1 MKKSVLLVMLV
12 LVVSLLTFAGDV
24 KNVIFLIGDGM
35 GPNQMLLSAYL
46 EGRELYIM
54 QMPYT
59 GLAITYSADSNVTDS
74 AAAGTA
80 LASGYKTDN
89 GFIGVLSN
97 GEVVPTIAEV
107 LAEQGYKTGVIA
119 TSRITHAT
127 PAAYYGHT
135 NDRDAE
141 QVLAEQLV
149 NSNLTVALGG
159 GWNYFDP
166 TRRADRKDLISVAKG
181 NGFDYITTKQELM
194 AYSGEKVLGLF
205 SSSHMN
211 SVTERT
217 PAEPLLPEM
226 TAKAIEIL
234 SKDDAPFFLM
244 VEGSQIDWEG
254 HDNDAF
260 GIWKEAVEFD
270 EAVKVA
276 LDFAKENPNTLV
288 VVTADHET
296 GGLGLSTG
304 GYTMDLEMVRNYQKT
319 TDWVVANSQN
329 MEELKS
335 NVKEYYGFDL
345 SEEEV
350 AYLQATD
357 NKIEALAEITSAR
370 ASIGW
375 TTHDHTGALV
385 PVFAFGPGAERF
397 VGIMDNTDLPR
408 KVTSLLGVELS
419 YPLVNVPNN

>member
-1 MKKSVLLVMLV
+1 MKKGILLVMLV

-35 GPNQMLLSAYL
+35 GSNQILLTSYL
-46 EGRELYIM
+46 EGRELYMM

-59 GLAITYSADSNVTDS
+59 GYAITYSADSNVTDS

-80 LASGYKTDN
+80 LASGYKTNN
-89 GFIGVLSN
+89 GFIGMLPN
-97 GEVVPTIAEV
+97 GEVVPSIAEV

-127 PAAYYGHT
+127 PASFYGHVLSR
-135 NDRDAE
+135 NEEDK
-141 QVLAEQLV
+141 LAEQLV

-159 GWNYFDP
+159 GWRNFDP
-166 TRRADRKDLISVAKG
+166 TRRADRKDLISVAKE

-194 AYSGEKVLGLF
+194 DYSGEKVLGLF
-205 SSSHMN
+205 ASSHMN

-234 SKDDAPFFLM
+234 SKDDTPFFLM
-244 VEGSQIDWEG
+244 VEGSQIDWEC
-254 HDNDAF
+254 HDNDVF
-260 GIWKEAVEFD
+260 GMWKEIVEFD

-276 LDFAKENPNTLV
+276 LDFAKENPDTLV
-288 VVTADHET
+288 VVTSDHET

-304 GYTMDLEMVRNYQKT
+304 GYTMDLEMVRKYQKT
-319 TDWVVANSQN
+319 TDWVVANSKN
-329 MEELKS
+329 TEELKS

-350 AYLQATD
+350 AYLEAAG
-357 NKIEALAEITSAR
+357 NKIRALAEITSAR
-370 ASIGW
+370 ASLGW
-375 TTHDHTGALV
+375 TTHDHSGALV
-385 PVFAFGPGAERF
+385 PVLAFGPGAEKF
-397 VGIMDNTDLPR
+397 VGFMDNTDLPR
-408 KVTSLLGVELS
+408 KIASLVGVELS

>member
-1 MKKSVLLVMLV
+1 MKKGILLVMLV
-12 LVVSLLTFAGDV
+12 LVVSLLSFAGDV

-35 GPNQMLLSAYL
+35 GANQMLLSSYL
-46 EGRELYIM
+46 EGRELYMM

-59 GLAITYSADSNVTDS
+59 GYAITYSANSNVTDS

-89 GFIGVLSN
+89 GFIGMLPE

-107 LAEQGYKTGVIA
+107 LAEQGYKTGVVA

-127 PAAYYGHT
+127 PAAYYGHVL
-135 NDRDAE
+135 DRDE
-141 QVLAEQLV
+141 EDKLAEQLV
-149 NSNLTVALGG
+149 NSNLTIALGG
-159 GWNYFDP
+159 GWRHFDP
-166 TRRADRKDLISVAKG
+166 TQRADGKDLISVAKE

-194 AYSGEKVLGLF
+194 AYSGDKVIGLF

-211 SVTERT
+211 STTERT
-217 PAEPLLPEM
+217 PSEPLLPEM
-226 TAKAIEIL
+226 TAKALEIL
-234 SKDDAPFFLM
+234 SKDGSPFFVM
-244 VEGSQIDWEG
+244 IEGSQIDWEA
-254 HDNDAF
+254 HDNDVY
-260 GIWKEAVEFD
+260 GIWKETVEFD

-276 LDFAKENPNTLV
+276 LDFAKENPDTLV
-288 VVTADHET
+288 IVTADHET
-296 GGLGLSTG
+296 GGLGLSSG
-304 GYTMDLEMVRNYQKT
+304 GYTMDLEMVRDYQKT
-319 TDWVVANSQN
+319 TDWVVANSQD

-335 NVKEYYGFDL
+335 NVREYYGFDL
-345 SEEEV
+345 SEEEA
-350 AYLQATD
+350 AYLEAAG
-357 NKIEALAEITSAR
+357 NKVDALAEIISAR

-385 PVFAFGPGAERF
+385 PVLAYGPGAEEF

-408 KVTSLLGVELS
+408 KIACLTGVELS

>member
-1 MKKSVLLVMLV
+1 
-12 LVVSLLTFAGDV
+12 
-24 KNVIFLIGDGM
+24 
-35 GPNQMLLSAYL
+35 MLLSAYL
-46 EGRELYIM
+46 EGRELYMM

-59 GLAITYSADSNVTDS
+59 GYAITYSADSNVTDS

-80 LASGYKTDN
+80 LASGYKTN
-89 GFIGVLSN
+89 SGFIGVLPN
-97 GEVVPTIAEV
+97 GEIVPTIAEV
-107 LAEQGYKTGVIA
+107 LAEQGYKTGVVA

-127 PAAYYGHT
+127 PASFYGHVLSR
-135 NDRDAE
+135 NEEDK
-141 QVLAEQLV
+141 LAEQLV
-149 NSNLTVALGG
+149 NSNLTVVLGG
-159 GWNYFDP
+159 GWRNFDP
-166 TRRADRKDLISVAKG
+166 TRRADGKDLISVAKE

-205 SSSHMN
+205 ASSHMN

-260 GIWKEAVEFD
+260 GIWKETVEFD

-276 LDFAKENPNTLV
+276 LDFAKENPDTLV

-304 GYTMDLEMVRNYQKT
+304 GYTMDLEMVRKYQKT
-319 TDWVVANSQN
+319 TDWVIANSQN

-335 NVKEYYGFDL
+335 NVKEYYGFHL

-350 AYLQATD
+350 AYLEAAG

-370 ASIGW
+370 ASLGW

-408 KVTSLLGVELS
+408 KIASLLGVELS

>member
-12 LVVSLLTFAGDV
+12 LVMSLLTFAGDV
-24 KNVIFLIGDGM
+24 KNVIFFIGDGM
-35 GPNQMLLSAYL
+35 GPNQMLVSSYL
-46 EGRELYIM
+46 EGRELYMM

-59 GLAITYSADSNVTDS
+59 GYAITYSADSNVTDS

-80 LASGYKTDN
+80 LATGYKTNN
-89 GFIGVLSN
+89 GFIGVLPE
-97 GEVVPTIAEV
+97 GEIVSTIAEV
-107 LAEQGYKTGVIA
+107 LDQQGYKTGVVA

-127 PAAYYGHT
+127 PASYYGHVL
-135 NDRDAE
+135 DRDE
-141 QVLAEQLV
+141 EDKLAEQLV
-149 NSNLTVALGG
+149 NGSLDVVLGG
-159 GWNYFDP
+159 GWRNFDSS
-166 TRRADRKDLISVAKG
+166 RRADGKDLISVAKG

-217 PAEPLLPEM
+217 ASEPLLPEM

-244 VEGSQIDWEG
+244 VEGSQIDWES
-254 HDNDAF
+254 HDNDVF
-260 GIWKEAVEFD
+260 GVWKETVEFD

-276 LDFAKENPNTLV
+276 LDFAKENPDTLV
-288 VVTADHET
+288 IVTADHET

-304 GYTMDLEMVRNYQKT
+304 GYTMDLEKVRTYQKT
-319 TDWVVANSQN
+319 TDWVVANSKN
-329 MEELKS
+329 TEELKS
-335 NVKEYYGFDL
+335 NVKEYYGFEL

-350 AYLQATD
+350 AYLEAAG

-370 ASIGW
+370 ASLGW

>member
-1 MKKSVLLVMLV
+1 MKKGILLVMLV
-12 LVVSLLTFAGDV
+12 LVVSLLSFAGDV

-35 GPNQMLLSAYL
+35 GPNEMLLSSYL
-46 EGRELYIM
+46 EGRELYMM
-54 QMPYT
+54 QMPYS
-59 GLAITYSADSNVTDS
+59 GYAITYSADSNVTDS

-89 GFIGVLSN
+89 GFIGMLPE

-149 NSNLTVALGG
+149 NSNLTVVLGG
-159 GWNYFDP
+159 GWRYFDP
-166 TRRADRKDLISVAKG
+166 TQRADRKDLISVAKE
-181 NGFDYITTKQELM
+181 NGFDYITTKQELW

-254 HDNDAF
+254 HDNDVF
-260 GIWKEAVEFD
+260 GVWKEMVEFD

-276 LDFAKENPNTLV
+276 LDFAKENPDTLV

-304 GYTMDLEMVRNYQKT
+304 GYTMDLEMVRKYQKT
-319 TDWVVANSQN
+319 TDWVIANSKN

-335 NVKEYYGFDL
+335 NVKEYYGFEL

-350 AYLQATD
+350 AYLEAAG
-357 NKIEALAEITSAR
+357 NKIEALSEITSAR

-408 KVTSLLGVELS
+408 KIASLLGVELS

>member
-1 MKKSVLLVMLV
+1 MKKGILLVMWV
-12 LVVSLLTFAGDV
+12 LVVSLLSFAGDV

-35 GPNQMLLSAYL
+35 GANQMLLTSYL
-46 EGRELYIM
+46 EGRELYMM

-59 GLAITYSADSNVTDS
+59 GYAITYSADSNVTDS

-89 GFIGVLSN
+89 GFIGVLPN

-127 PAAYYGHT
+127 PAAYYGHS

-205 SSSHMN
+205 ASSHMN

-260 GIWKEAVEFD
+260 GIWKETVEFD

-276 LDFAKENPNTLV
+276 LDFAKENPDTLV

-304 GYTMDLEMVRNYQKT
+304 GYTMDLEMVRKYQKT
-319 TDWVVANSQN
+319 TDWVVANSKN

-350 AYLQATD
+350 AYLEAAG

-370 ASIGW
+370 ASLGW

-385 PVFAFGPGAERF
+385 PVFAFGPRAERF

-408 KVTSLLGVELS
+408 KIASLLGVELS

>member
-12 LVVSLLTFAGDV
+12 LVVSLLSFAGDV
-24 KNVIFLIGDGM
+24 KNVIFFIGDGM

-46 EGRELYIM
+46 EGRELYMM
-54 QMPYT
+54 QMPYS
-59 GLAITYSADSNVTDS
+59 GYAITYSADSNVTDS

-89 GFIGVLSN
+89 GFIGVLPE
-97 GEVVPTIAEV
+97 GEIVPSIAEV
-107 LAEQGYKTGVIA
+107 LAEQGYKTGVVA

-159 GWNYFDP
+159 GWRYFDP
-166 TRRADRKDLISVAKG
+166 TRRADRKDLISVAKE

-194 AYSGEKVLGLF
+194 AYSEEKVLGLF

-254 HDNDAF
+254 HDNDVF
-260 GIWKEAVEFD
+260 GIWKETVEFD

-276 LDFAKENPNTLV
+276 LDFAKENPDTLV

-350 AYLQATD
+350 AYLEAAG

-375 TTHDHTGALV
+375 TTHDHTGAMV

-408 KVTSLLGVELS
+408 KIASLLGVELS
-419 YPLVNVPNN
+419 YSLVNVPNN

>member
-1 MKKSVLLVMLV
+1 
-12 LVVSLLTFAGDV
+12 V

-35 GPNQMLLSAYL
+35 GPNQILLTSYL
-46 EGRELYIM
+46 EGRELYMM

-89 GFIGVLSN
+89 GFIGVLPN
-97 GEVVPTIAEV
+97 GEIVPSIAEV
-107 LAEQGYKTGVIA
+107 LDEHGYKTGVIA

-127 PAAYYGHT
+127 PAAYYGHS

-205 SSSHMN
+205 ASSHMN

-276 LDFAKENPNTLV
+276 LDFAKENPDTLV

-350 AYLQATD
+350 AYLEAAG

-375 TTHDHTGALV
+375 TTHDHTGAMV

-408 KVTSLLGVELS
+408 KIASLLGVELS

>member
-1 MKKSVLLVMLV
+1 MKKTVLLVMLV

-24 KNVIFLIGDGM
+24 KNVIFFIGDGM
-35 GPNQMLLSAYL
+35 GPNQMLLSSYL
-46 EGRELYIM
+46 EGRELYMM

-59 GLAITYSADSNVTDS
+59 GYAITYSADSNVTDS

-80 LASGYKTDN
+80 LASGYKTN
-89 GFIGVLSN
+89 SGFIGVLPN
-97 GEVVPTIAEV
+97 GEIVPTIAEV
-107 LAEQGYKTGVIA
+107 LAEQGYKTGVVA

-159 GWNYFDP
+159 GWRYFDP
-166 TRRADRKDLISVAKG
+166 TQRADGKDLISVAKE

-205 SSSHMN
+205 ASSHMN

-260 GIWKEAVEFD
+260 GVWKETVEFD

-276 LDFAKENPNTLV
+276 LDFAKENPDTLV

-345 SEEEV
+345 LEEEV
-350 AYLQATD
+350 AYLEAAG

-385 PVFAFGPGAERF
+385 PVFAFGPGSERF

-408 KVTSLLGVELS
+408 KIASLVGVELS

>member
-1 MKKSVLLVMLV
+1 
-12 LVVSLLTFAGDV
+12 
-24 KNVIFLIGDGM
+24 M

-46 EGRELYIM
+46 EGRELYMM
-54 QMPYT
+54 QLPYT
-59 GLAITYSADSNVTDS
+59 GYAITYSADSNVTDS

-80 LASGYKTDN
+80 LASGYKTNN
-89 GFIGVLSN
+89 GFIGMLPE

-127 PAAYYGHT
+127 PAAYYGHS

-205 SSSHMN
+205 ASSHMN

-254 HDNDAF
+254 HDNDVF
-260 GIWKEAVEFD
+260 GIWKETVEFD

-276 LDFAKENPNTLV
+276 LDFAKENPDTLV

-304 GYTMDLEMVRNYQKT
+304 GYTMDLEMVRKYQKT

-350 AYLQATD
+350 AYLEAAG

-370 ASIGW
+370 ASLGW

-385 PVFAFGPGAERF
+385 PVFAFGPGAEEF

-408 KVTSLLGVELS
+408 KIASLLGVELS
-419 YPLVNVPNN
+419 YPVENVPNN

>member
-1 MKKSVLLVMLV
+1 MKKGILLVMLV
-12 LVVSLLTFAGDV
+12 LVVSLLSFAGDV

-46 EGRELYIM
+46 EGRELYMM
-54 QMPYT
+54 QLPYT
-59 GLAITYSADSNVTDS
+59 GYAITYSADSNVTDS

-80 LASGYKTDN
+80 LASGYKTNN
-89 GFIGVLSN
+89 GFIGMLPE

-127 PAAYYGHT
+127 PAAYYGHS

-205 SSSHMN
+205 ASSHMN

-254 HDNDAF
+254 HDNDVF
-260 GIWKEAVEFD
+260 GIWKETVEFD

-276 LDFAKENPNTLV
+276 LDFAKENPDTLV

-304 GYTMDLEMVRNYQKT
+304 GYTMDLEMVRKYQKT

-350 AYLQATD
+350 AYLEAAG

-385 PVFAFGPGAERF
+385 PVLAFGPGAEEF

-408 KVTSLLGVELS
+408 KIASLVGVELS